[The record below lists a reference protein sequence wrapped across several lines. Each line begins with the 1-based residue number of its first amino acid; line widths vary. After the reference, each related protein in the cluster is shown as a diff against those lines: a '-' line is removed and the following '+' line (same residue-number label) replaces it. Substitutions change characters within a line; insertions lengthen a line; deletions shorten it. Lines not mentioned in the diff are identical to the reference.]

1 MTPNISIENK
11 NILIFHTHSCE
22 KVTHQAMP
30 SHIHQQEHIEQQ
42 T

>member
-22 KVTHQAMP
+22 SYTQAMP